1 MNKMPCQQRNK
12 FMILNSLFRL
22 SATVQPCIP
31 FKQGCINHI
40 RVINPIQ
47 TLQVIFLGPLN
58 LLPEI
63 TLLPVHS
70 LHDHVIPCHIF
81 FLAGE
86 GSLAKS
92 HVV

>member
-1 MNKMPCQQRNK
+1 M
-12 FMILNSLFRL
+12 
-22 SATVQPCIP
+22 TVQPCIP
-31 FKQGCINHI
+31 FKQGCINQI

-70 LHDHVIPCHIF
+70 LHDHVMPCHTIF